1 MTIRSWNPTAVRPAL
16 DVLLVVSVAA
26 IALTTSQAPGAPDR
40 PTTPAPK
47 ALPVVGTCRDETGQ
61 ALAGVKVTLY
71 REDYKAKKQE
81 KLAERETGADGG
93 FEFHNA
99 PAIEDDRGIGVAFT
113 KSGRGSIV
121 WSLHSES
128 LRKPLEVQL
137 RPAAT
142 LQGRVTDEAG
152 KPVSGARVWTHSLRA
167 GPLDG
172 ISSTVTDADGK
183 YAITDMG
190 RWNDEDAK
198 PKPIGNGLAV
208 GAARVY
214 FDIRH
219 PDFARE
225 RPTWERIPC
234 TVDVVLQRGGVI
246 EGKVTDRKTGKPAA
260 GVTVSLQGI
269 KGMPSWDQTRTDA
282 EGMYQIRCL
291 KAGQY
296 NLWADAPDRA
306 CAAIDSLTVT
316 AGKTLGSQDLTLV
329 EGGWIEGRVVDAA
342 TGGAITGTPDRP
354 LYVANYGPGRPKSG
368 AACQSTKVDENGWF
382 RLRVAPGTNYP
393 YIMTPDIWNRTEGR
407 KDFQAGIAVKEGEPT
422 KIVFM
427 VAPAKPR

>member
-1 MTIRSWNPTAVRPAL
+1 MIIRSWNPTAVRPVL
-16 DVLLVVSVAA
+16 RGLLVVLVAA
-26 IALTTSQAPGAPDR
+26 IALTSSQASGAPDR

-47 ALPVVGTCRDETGQ
+47 ALPVVGTCRDEAGQ
-61 ALAGVKVTLY
+61 PLAGVKVTLY
-71 REDYKAKKQE
+71 REDYKAKKHE

-113 KSGRGSIV
+113 KAGRASTV
-121 WSLHSES
+121 WALYPES
-128 LRKPLEVQL
+128 LRKPMVVEV

-142 LQGRVTDEAG
+142 LEGRVTDEAG
-152 KPVSGARVWTHSLRA
+152 KPVIGARVWFHKLRT
-167 GPLDG
+167 GPLEG
-172 ISSTVTDADGK
+172 ISSSVTDANGK

-190 RWNDEDAK
+190 RWTDEDAK
-198 PKPIGNGLAV
+198 PKPIGNGRMIAAGAV
-208 GAARVY
+208 F

-219 PDFARE
+219 PDFAHE
-225 RPTWERIPC
+225 RPTWTRIPS
-234 TVDVVLQRGGVI
+234 TVDVVLQKGGMI
-246 EGKVTDRKTGKPAA
+246 EGRVTDRVTGKPAS

-269 KGMPSWDQTRTDA
+269 KGMPTWDQARTDA
-282 EGMYQIRCL
+282 EGKYLIRSL

-316 AGKTLGSQDLTLV
+316 AGTNLVGQDLILV
-329 EGGWIEGRVVDAA
+329 EGGWIEGRVLDAA
-342 TGGAITGTPDRP
+342 SGGAITGTPDRP

-368 AACQSTKVDENGWF
+368 AGCQSTKVDENGWF
-382 RLRVAPGTNYP
+382 RLRVAPGLNFP
-393 YIMTPDIWNRTEGR
+393 YIMTPDLWNRTEGQA
-407 KDFQAGIAVKEGEPT
+407 DFQAGIEVKEGEAT
-422 KIVFM
+422 KLTFR